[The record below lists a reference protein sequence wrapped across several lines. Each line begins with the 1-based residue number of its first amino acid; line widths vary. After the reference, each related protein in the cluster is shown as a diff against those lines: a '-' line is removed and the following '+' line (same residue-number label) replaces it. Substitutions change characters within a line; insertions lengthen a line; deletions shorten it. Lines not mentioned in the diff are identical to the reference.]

1 MKNHFLHLLTLL
13 ITFTGVAQE
22 FQGKA
27 YYMSKTTIDPNF
39 GKNMPPDRKKRIIDR
54 MKSSM
59 EKNYELTFNSTV
71 SLFYEQEK

>member
-1 MKNHFLHLLTLL
+1 MKNHFLLLLTLL

-39 GKNMPPDRKKRIIDR
+39 GKTNHGSDEIQYG
-54 MKSSM
+54 
-59 EKNYELTFNSTV
+59 EEL
-71 SLFYEQEK
+71 